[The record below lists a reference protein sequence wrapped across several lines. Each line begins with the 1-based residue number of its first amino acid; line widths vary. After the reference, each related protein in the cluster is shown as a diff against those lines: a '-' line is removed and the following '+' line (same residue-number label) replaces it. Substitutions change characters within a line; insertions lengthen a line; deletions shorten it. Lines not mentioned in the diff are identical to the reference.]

1 MTDERYEA
9 PSETQLQ
16 SVKEGNVKRPLNFE
30 TDKFFDENPEIN
42 SGDDSRFTVET
53 GHPMEIAFRLLKNEG
68 EMPMQNNYPQDPP
81 GMRPP
86 PVEFPPPGMES
97 TTPPALALRKPSNLV
112 SPTGNLADIPL
123 DERGIREMS
132 PVPPARP
139 PVRPELAA
147 KFNFPLTGRQ
157 FETPQTAD
165 RRMEMKDANR
175 GFDEY

>member
-1 MTDERYEA
+1 MSG
-9 PSETQLQ
+9 P
-16 SVKEGNVKRPLNFE
+16 FE
-30 TDKFFDENPEIN
+30 QAW
-42 SGDDSRFTVET
+42 
-53 GHPMEIAFRLLKNEG
+53 MLLKNEG

-97 TTPPALALRKPSNLV
+97 TTPPVFALRKP
-112 SPTGNLADIPL
+112 PTGNLFSSTGRLSDIPL
-123 DERGIREMS
+123 AEQQEGMMK

-139 PVRPELAA
+139 PVRPELLTH
-147 KFNFPLTGRQ
+147 FNFPLTGSQ

-165 RRMEMKDANR
+165 RRMEMEDANR

>member
-1 MTDERYEA
+1 MA
-9 PSETQLQ
+9 SP
-16 SVKEGNVKRPLNFE
+16 FE
-30 TDKFFDENPEIN
+30 QAW
-42 SGDDSRFTVET
+42 V
-53 GHPMEIAFRLLKNEG
+53 LLKNEG

-97 TTPPALALRKPSNLV
+97 TTPPELALRKPSNLV

-147 KFNFPLTGRQ
+147 KL
-157 FETPQTAD
+157 TPQTALETD
-165 RRMEMKDANR
+165 PSNAEVRPVYNEIGRIIGFEDAR
-175 GFDEY
+175 